1 LAAKFQTTL
10 AREAVIAGVGV
21 HGGLPANL
29 TLKPAAANTGVVFV
43 RTDLPGRPAIP
54 ARADAVCDTRLAT
67 VIGDGAGATVAT
79 VEHLMSALA
88 GLGVDNLIAEIDGPE
103 TPIGD
108 GSAADFVAAID
119 QAGLVELEA
128 PRRYVEILAPV
139 EISAPGKRV
148 ALVPAERFE
157 LSVEIIFDAAV
168 IGRQTLDLAVDP
180 ATFRDEIAGACTF
193 GFLAEVEQL
202 RAAGLGRGAS
212 LENTIVVDADGV
224 MNPQTL
230 RRPDDF
236 VRHKALDALGD
247 LALVGHPILG
257 RYEASCAGHALNNQL
272 VRALLGRPQA
282 WRLTTVA
289 TDTAGLDEASP

>member
-1 LAAKFQTTL
+1 LAAPFQTTL
-10 AREAVIAGVGV
+10 AREAVITGVGV
-21 HGGLPANL
+21 HGGLPARL
-29 TLKPAAANTGVVFV
+29 RLRPAVADTGVVFI

-54 ARADAVCDTRLAT
+54 ARADTVCDTRLAT
-67 VIGDGAGATVAT
+67 VIGDGSGVTVAT

-108 GSAADFVAAID
+108 GSAAEFVAAID
-119 QAGLVELEA
+119 RAGIVELEVQ
-128 PRRYVEILAPV
+128 RRYLQILEPV
-139 EISAPGKRV
+139 EIAAPGKRV
-148 ALVPAERFE
+148 ALVPADRFE
-157 LSVEIIFDAAV
+157 LSVEIVFDAPV
-168 IGRQTLDLAVDP
+168 IGRQTLDVAVDP
-180 ATFRDEIAGACTF
+180 STFRREIAGACTF

-212 LENTIVVDADGV
+212 LENTIVVDANGV
-224 MNPQTL
+224 MNPQAL

-247 LALVGHPILG
+247 LAMVGHPILG

-272 VRALLGRPQA
+272 VRALLDRPTA
-282 WRLTTVA
+282 WRLTT
-289 TDTAGLDEASP
+289 TAPQSAGAD

>member
-1 LAAKFQTTL
+1 LASTHQTTL
-10 AREAVIAGVGV
+10 GREVRISGVGV

-29 TLKPAAANTGVVFV
+29 ILRPAVADAGVVFV

-54 ARADAVCDTRLAT
+54 ARADTVCDTRLAT

-88 GLGVDNLIAEIDGPE
+88 GLGVDNVIAEIDGPE

-119 QAGLVELEA
+119 GAGVVELEA
-128 PRRYVEILAPV
+128 PRRYLEILQTVEIA
-139 EISAPGKRV
+139 APGKRV
-148 ALVPAERFE
+148 SLRPAPRFE
-157 LSVEIIFDAAV
+157 MSVEIIFEATA
-168 IGRQTLDLAVDP
+168 IGRQTLEVAVD
-180 ATFRDEIAGACTF
+180 AASFRREIAAACTF

-212 LENTIVVDADGV
+212 LENTIVVDAGGV

-247 LALVGHPILG
+247 LALAGHPILG

-272 VRALLGRPQA
+272 VRALLDRPDA
-282 WRLTTVA
+282 WRLTTA
-289 TDTAGLDEASP
+289 APAIETTI

>member
-1 LAAKFQTTL
+1 MS
-10 AREAVIAGVGV
+10 GVGV

-29 TLKPAAANTGVVFV
+29 TLKPAAADTGVVFI
-43 RTDLPGRPAIP
+43 RTDLPGCPRIP
-54 ARADAVCDTRLAT
+54 ARAETVCDTRLAT

-88 GLGVDNLIAEIDGPE
+88 GMGVDNAVVEIDGPE

-108 GSAADFVAAID
+108 GSATQFVDAIEAAGIAD
-119 QAGLVELEA
+119 LRS
-128 PRRYVEILAPV
+128 PRRYLEILERVEINQ
-139 EISAPGKRV
+139 PGKRV
-148 ALVPAERFE
+148 ALVPADGFE
-157 LSVEIIFDAAV
+157 LSVEIVFDAPI
-168 IGRQTLDLAVDP
+168 IGRQILDVAVDP
-180 ATFRDEIAGACTF
+180 RSYRGEIAAACTF
-193 GFLAEVEQL
+193 GFIAEVEQL

-212 LENTIVVDADGV
+212 LENTIVVDGDHV
-224 MNPQTL
+224 LNPETL

-272 VRALLGRPQA
+272 VRALLDRPQA
-282 WRLTTVA
+282 WRLTTV
-289 TDTAGLDEASP
+289 EAALP

>member
-1 LAAKFQTTL
+1 MAAQFQTTL
-10 AREAVIAGVGV
+10 GRAAVIAGVGV
-21 HGGLPANL
+21 HGGLPATL
-29 TLKPAAANTGVVFV
+29 TLRPAAADTGVVFV

-54 ARADAVCDTRLAT
+54 ARADTVCDTRLAT
-67 VIGDGAGATVAT
+67 VIGDGCEATVAT

-88 GLGVDNLIAEIDGPE
+88 GLGVDNLIAEIDSGPE

-108 GSAADFVAAID
+108 GSAAQFVAAID
-119 QAGLVELEA
+119 EAGLARLEA
-128 PRRYVEILAPV
+128 PRRYLEILEPV
-139 EISAPGKRV
+139 EIAAPGKRV
-148 ALVPAERFE
+148 ALVPADRFE
-157 LSVEIIFDAAV
+157 LSVEIIFDAPV
-168 IGRQTLDLAVDP
+168 IGRQTLDVVLDP
-180 ATFRDEIAGACTF
+180 AAFRREIAGACTF

-212 LENTIVVDADGV
+212 LENTIVVDANGV

-272 VRALLGRPQA
+272 VRALLDRPAA
-282 WRLTTVA
+282 WRLTTLAPQSADAV
-289 TDTAGLDEASP
+289 